1 VATKIGIAGNIGY
14 IAKNLKNN
22 FKNHENISLVR
33 LEAPNFVGIEKCDF
47 VLDVSGPN
55 SQLKIK
61 NVDKSQ
67 VKELTLGKQK
77 RLLEALAPVNIPYYR
92 IASIYELI
100 PEHRESLY
108 SIIGK
113 ALNDQLKA
121 HQPDLAGGLVYCTN
135 LYGGIDSHSIV
146 DLIRSHKLDNSL
158 TSIENPSASRDFLH
172 IETFLNFIL
181 TELLKPRP
189 ERRFQEYLVATG
201 IQFSV
206 GELFDDFN
214 SKKEMR
220 NGTSIDWETTL
231 QLKENGINFCPLRS
245 ELTGY
250 MSKK

>member
-1 VATKIGIAGNIGY
+1 MATKIGIVGNIGY

-22 FKNHENISLVR
+22 FKNHQNISLIR
-33 LEAPNFVGIEKCDF
+33 LEAPNFEGIEKCDF

-77 RLLEALAPVNIPYYR
+77 RLLEVLAPVNIPYYR

-121 HQPDLAGGLVYCTN
+121 HQSDVAGGLVYCTN

-158 TSIENPSASRDFLH
+158 TLIENPSSSRDFLH

-181 TELLKPRP
+181 IELLKPRP
-189 ERRFQEYLVATG
+189 EPRFQEYLVATG

-206 GELFDDFN
+206 GDLYGEFN
-214 SKKEMR
+214 SDTETK
-220 NGTSIDWETTL
+220 NGTLTDWETNL
-231 QLKENGINFCPLRS
+231 SLKEQGIDFISLKS
-245 ELTGY
+245 ELAAY
-250 MSKK
+250 MFKK